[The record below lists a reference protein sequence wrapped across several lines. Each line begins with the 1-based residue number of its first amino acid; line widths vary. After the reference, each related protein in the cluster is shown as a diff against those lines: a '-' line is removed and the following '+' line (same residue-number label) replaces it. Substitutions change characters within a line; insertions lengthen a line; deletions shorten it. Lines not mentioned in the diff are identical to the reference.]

1 MTTNLRRATAN
12 DAATCAAIC
21 HSAFKSISERHNF
34 PPDFPTVEPAEQLMA
49 MLLSR
54 SDIYA
59 VVAEQDGKV
68 IGSNFLW
75 ETAPVAGVG
84 PITVDP
90 AAQDGSVG
98 RRLMEEVLR
107 RGRERGF
114 SGIRLVQAGY
124 HARSLSLYAK
134 LGFEVREHLV
144 TLQGPTIGQAV
155 PGRIVRPADRDDVE
169 PCTRLHT
176 RLHGFAR
183 ERDLRDAIEQGT
195 ARVVEQG
202 GRLAGYATAIGFFGH
217 AVGETNEDMQAL
229 IAAAPDFPGPGFL
242 LPTRNGELFRWCL
255 ARGLRVVQPMTLMS
269 LGVYKE
275 PAGAWLPSILF

>member
-1 MTTNLRRATAN
+1 MNIILRRATAA

-34 PPDFPTVEPAEQLMA
+34 PPDFPTVEPAEQLMG

-54 SDIYA
+54 SDIYS
-59 VVAEQDGKV
+59 VVAERDGKV
-68 IGSNFLW
+68 VGSNFLW

-90 AAQDGSVG
+90 AAQDRSAG
-98 RRLMEEVLR
+98 RSLMEEVLR

-114 SGIRLVQAGY
+114 AGIRLVQAGY

-144 TLQGPTIGQAV
+144 TLQGPTIGGTVAD
-155 PGRIVRPADRDDVE
+155 RTVRPATWDDIE
-169 PCTRLHT
+169 PCNQLHA
-176 RLHGFAR
+176 RIHGFAR

-195 ARVVEQG
+195 ARIVARD
-202 GRLAGYATAIGFFGH
+202 GRLTGYATAIGFFGQ
-217 AVGETNEDMQAL
+217 AVGEANEDVQAL
-229 IAAAPDFPGPGFL
+229 IAAAPEFPGPGFM

-269 LGVYKE
+269 LGFYEE

>member
-1 MTTNLRRATAN
+1 MNTILRRAIADDATA
-12 DAATCAAIC
+12 CAAIC
-21 HSAFKSISERHNF
+21 HAAFKSISERHNF

-49 MLLSR
+49 MLLTR
-54 SDIYA
+54 NDIYA
-59 VVAEQDGKV
+59 VAAERDGKV

-134 LGFEVREHLV
+134 LGFDVREHLV
-144 TLQGPTIGQAV
+144 TLQGPAIGEGV
-155 PGRIVRPADRDDVE
+155 PGRVVRPADRDDVE
-169 PCTRLHT
+169 PCNQLHA
-176 RLHGFAR
+176 RIHGFAR

-202 GRLAGYATAIGFFGH
+202 GRLTGYATGIGFFGH
-217 AVGETNEDMQAL
+217 AIGESNEDVQAL
-229 IAAAPDFPGPGFL
+229 IAASPEFPGPGFM

-269 LGVYKE
+269 VGFYRE